1 MYLANGVI
9 CLVVL
14 GWGGWCHPCTPLSSA
29 SWVTPSFLP
38 FLLPPFKPSI
48 YGRVAVFYDNYSPLP
63 FSLSLFSCCCQS
75 GIYSRFP
82 QWKCR
87 QTNLGDACHP
97 CLSSDLRLKLKKVKM
112 TLMLLFQ
119 SRMRIGRRRR
129 RRRFH
134 YIGADAIQEV
144 RQWTNAP
151 CCHGLKH
158 ACLSDFWPNPWPNPK
173 CINRNPDCRNCS

>member
-1 MYLANGVI
+1 MFLDGAGGVTLAPPSAPPAE
-9 CLVVL
+9 L
-14 GWGGWCHPCTPLSSA
+14 PLLFFRFFFRHSSRQFMAA
-29 SWVTPSFLP
+29 SP
-38 FLLPPFKPSI
+38 FFTTITHTLL
-48 YGRVAVFYDNYSPLP
+48 

-144 RQWTNAP
+144 RQ
-151 CCHGLKH
+151 
-158 ACLSDFWPNPWPNPK
+158 
-173 CINRNPDCRNCS
+173 